1 MIGYFVTNLADK
13 STQIVTLQAAAEMS
27 ELNDIDILWAIEEF
41 GICETDTHVIVSV
54 EVEALSPAA

>member
-13 STQIVTLQAAAEMS
+13 STQVVTLEAASEMS
-27 ELNDIDILWAIEEF
+27 ELNDVDILWAIEEF

-54 EVEALSPAA
+54 EVDALAPAA

>member
-13 STQIVTLQAAAEMS
+13 STQVVTLEAAAEMS
-27 ELNDIDILWAIEEF
+27 ELNEVDILWAIEEF

-54 EVEALSPAA
+54 EIEALSPAA